1 MIMSQCTN
9 EVSTWISRGMHPTK
23 PGYYV
28 EVTGKCGEFLTNGIA
43 YCQECRDKMKEK
55 RANENSNSCE
65 PASH

>member
-28 EVTGKCGEFLTNGIA
+28 EVTGKCGEFLTNGVA
-43 YCQECRDKMKEK
+43 YCKECRDEMKE
-55 RANENSNSCE
+55 RAKERARE
-65 PASH
+65 TVR

>member
-1 MIMSQCTN
+1 MSQCTN

-43 YCQECRDKMKEK
+43 YCKECRDKMKE